1 MAQQPQDL
9 GGELTQLPAP
19 SSSAGV
25 APEVTLQPGKK
36 EKKKDKKD
44 PKKESRSVDTMFRV
58 TYQNHIALS
67 RLADNKAHM
76 LMYLNGLI
84 VSAVIALLRTRP
96 GTAAWD
102 MAPVFVLIVGCMVSL
117 AFAVIGAR
125 PRVSRLGITVDGV
138 RDNAENLLFFG
149 QFTSLSMAEFQ
160 EALHVLMKDHG
171 LLYDNLGRQLYLMG
185 HALNRKYRHL
195 QIAYSAFL
203 ATTGLATALYVVGYF
218 VLRSS
223 APLG

>member
-9 GGELTQLPAP
+9 GGNLAQLPAP
-19 SSSAGV
+19 AASVSAQ
-25 APEVTLQPGKK
+25 PEVSPQDDGKEKKK
-36 EKKKDKKD
+36 EKKGKK
-44 PKKESRSVDTMFRV
+44 KKENRGVDTMFRV

-84 VSAVIALLRTRP
+84 VSAVVAFLRNRF
-96 GTAAWD
+96 GTLSWD
-102 MAPVFVLIVGCMVSL
+102 IAPVFVLIVGCMVSL

-149 QFTSLSMAEFQ
+149 QFTSLSLPQFQ
-160 EALHVLMKDHG
+160 QALHVLMKDPA

-185 HALNRKYRHL
+185 QSLNRKYRHL

-203 ATTGLATALYVVGYF
+203 AATGLATALYVIGYF
-218 VLRSS
+218 VLGFSR
-223 APLG
+223 